1 MPMGMSILTSGTGC
15 NLMGEPS
22 SRSRCTTFAL
32 NSEMPKSGK
41 LVSTS
46 DVFPMSRISPQ
57 SGRNASA
64 PNTSMSKN
72 QVKFVCDMAHDL
84 MLLVRKPKE
93 QPSLLARSIQFSTNA
108 GWMERLVA
116 FGQLDNWLS
125 NKHKTT
131 QTHE

>member
-1 MPMGMSILTSGTGC
+1 
-15 NLMGEPS
+15 
-22 SRSRCTTFAL
+22 
-32 NSEMPKSGK
+32 
-41 LVSTS
+41 
-46 DVFPMSRISPQ
+46 
-57 SGRNASA
+57 
-64 PNTSMSKN
+64 MSKE

-84 MLLVRKPKE
+84 MLLVRKPKP

-131 QTHE
+131 TNEK